1 MGKGGHML
9 TFPVN
14 HGQTMNIVAFRTTKK
29 DWPDHSR
36 LTAPATRDDA
46 LRDFEGFGYTVTRLL
61 ELSQEKLDIVSQP
74 LFDLRLPPLT

>member
-14 HGQTMNIVAFRTTKK
+14 HGRTMNVIAFHTTEK

-61 ELSQEKLDIVSQP
+61 QLSQEKLDIVSHQSAS
-74 LFDLRLPPLT
+74 